1 MGNDGEKKNGKEKF
15 IYTRYCER
23 VSMKLGSCDRK
34 YLYDPRE
41 LDLRSWSSVN
51 FQTPRGGV
59 GGGVEGRNKG
69 RSPRSGSPRRKR
81 FVKGNY
87 SVLGANNGGIGYT
100 LFARRVRDKNPGRV
114 CCSRRAEPS
123 PLPLLFSSPRPLLYV
138 PVVTDPETWPVIGP
152 TLAQ

>member
-1 MGNDGEKKNGKEKF
+1 MTERRKMERRNLF
-15 IYTRYCER
+15 TRDIAN

-123 PLPLLFSSPRPLLYV
+123 PLPLLPPPVLFSTYLL
-138 PVVTDPETWPVIGP
+138 
-152 TLAQ
+152 

>member
-1 MGNDGEKKNGKEKF
+1 M
-15 IYTRYCER
+15 TER
-23 VSMKLGSCDRK
+23 RKIERRNLFRRDIANVSMKLGSCDRK

-51 FQTPRGGV
+51 FQTPRGGM
-59 GGGVEGRNKG
+59 EGRNKG

-152 TLAQ
+152 SLAQ

>member
-1 MGNDGEKKNGKEKF
+1 M
-15 IYTRYCER
+15 ER
-23 VSMKLGSCDRK
+23 RNLFRRGIANVSMKLGSCDRK

-59 GGGVEGRNKG
+59 GEGVEGRNKG

-152 TLAQ
+152 SLAQ

>member
-1 MGNDGEKKNGKEKF
+1 MERRNLF
-15 IYTRYCER
+15 TRDIAN

-152 TLAQ
+152 SLAQ

>member
-51 FQTPRGGV
+51 FQTPRGGM
-59 GGGVEGRNKG
+59 EGRNKG

-152 TLAQ
+152 SLAQ

>member
-1 MGNDGEKKNGKEKF
+1 MTERRKIERRNLF
-15 IYTRYCER
+15 TRDIAN

-51 FQTPRGGV
+51 FQTPRGGE

-123 PLPLLFSSPRPLLYV
+123 LSLLPPPVLFSTYLL
-138 PVVTDPETWPVIGP
+138 
-152 TLAQ
+152 